1 MNVANEFE
9 ALEIAKHSSK
19 AAERRR
25 AWELEDL
32 RPRKD
37 RKDYRRHRGVSEAI
51 AKVLQ
56 PAPATFDSFP
66 NF

>member
-1 MNVANEFE
+1 MNAANEFE
-9 ALEIAKHSSK
+9 AIEVAKYRSN

-37 RKDYRRHRGVSEAI
+37 RKDYRRHRGVSEVF
-51 AKVLQ
+51 AKALQ

>member
-1 MNVANEFE
+1 MNVNNEFE
-9 ALEIAKHSSK
+9 AIQVARYRSG

-25 AWELEDL
+25 AWELEEL
-32 RPRKD
+32 RPRRD
-37 RKDYRRHRGVSEAI
+37 RTNYRRHRGISGTI
-51 AKVLQ
+51 AKALQ

>member
-1 MNVANEFE
+1 MNVNNEFE
-9 ALEIAKHSSK
+9 AIQVARHRSD

-25 AWELEDL
+25 AWELEEL
-32 RPRKD
+32 RPQKD
-37 RKDYRRHRGVSEAI
+37 RTSYRRHRGISESL
-51 AKVLQ
+51 AKALQ